1 MQFRSPTD
9 EPIRIALLS
18 GHTANVGREWRSLP
32 EIFHHAAMTHGCE
45 RDDSRVVPV
54 LKPVEAGKDAMHQT
68 TDIDAKYRAA
78 LITMISRSQEGDFT
92 AASLPNINTVSSL
105 VGFAA
110 TKADVLRVF
119 REMKEEAEKAEKA
132 EQEEAAKAAAEAETT
147 GG

>member
-18 GHTANVGREWRSLP
+18 GHTANVGPEWRSLP

-45 RDDSRVVPV
+45 RDDSRVVPIQ
-54 LKPVEAGKDAMHQT
+54 KPVEAGEEAMHQV

-78 LITMISRSQEGDFT
+78 LITMLSRSQEGDFT
-92 AASLPNINTVSSL
+92 TASLPNINTVSSL

-110 TKADVLRVF
+110 TKVDVLRVF
-119 REMKEEAEKAEKA
+119 REMKDEADKGEAE
-132 EQEEAAKAAAEAETT
+132 AKATADGKRSE
-147 GG
+147 G

>member
-18 GHTANVGREWRSLP
+18 GHTASVGPQWRELP
-32 EIFHHAAMTHGCE
+32 EVFHHAAMTHGCE
-45 RDDSRVVPV
+45 RDDNHVVPEQ
-54 LKPVEAGKDAMHQT
+54 KPVEAGKDAMHQT
-68 TDIDAKYRAA
+68 VDIDAKYRAA

-119 REMKEEAEKAEKA
+119 REMKEEAEKD
-132 EQEEAAKAAAEAETT
+132 AATKQADA
-147 GG
+147 